1 MSAAPAR
8 FAWPSISAPLRP
20 ATPTAPVHNAG
31 MTSPASPA
39 PVPPLAEADLNR
51 LQTLLDKIPEPL
63 EPLDIS
69 MLDGYLCGVLLQPTA
84 VPAGARIKHVFD
96 IDGRPLNE
104 KWPGLHEL
112 QGLVQRRYRELMTA
126 ISGRQWF
133 DPWVFE
139 LDDETEPLESTLPWV
154 AGFSAAMEM
163 FPALMN
169 MDSQDSLEP
178 LAVLYAAFDPEDL
191 EDADALLA
199 EIETLE
205 PPSTLDEAI
214 EDIVQSVMR
223 LADSAGRCQ
232 RRSRRRSGHRH
243 GGGRRGAAGSDTRAT
258 ARSPN
263 GRRRPSAGRLQ
274 LLRAARAWASCPWHR
289 SPPARGAE
297 SRCPSRGWWRG
308 SRRSRRRRPGPCS
321 TTTPRCRRPR

>member
-1 MSAAPAR
+1 
-8 FAWPSISAPLRP
+8 
-20 ATPTAPVHNAG
+20 

-39 PVPPLAEADLNR
+39 SVPLLGEADMNR

-84 VPAGARIKHVFD
+84 VPAGAGSKHVGD

-104 KWPGLHEL
+104 KWAGLHEL
-112 QGLVQRRYRELMTA
+112 QGLVQRRYRELMVA

-139 LDDETEPLESTLPWV
+139 LDDDATPLETVMPWV
-154 AGFSAAMEM
+154 AGFSAAMEL

-169 MDSQDSLEP
+169 MNAPDALEP
-178 LAVLYAAFDPEDL
+178 MAVLYAAFDPEDL
-191 EDADALLA
+191 EDADDLLA

-223 LADSAGRCQ
+223 LADV
-232 RRSRRRSGHRH
+232 SRPLPKALTSPKRPPP
-243 GGGRRGAAGSDTRAT
+243 RRG
-258 ARSPN
+258 PP
-263 GRRRPSAGRLQ
+263 GRGRF
-274 LLRAARAWASCPWHR
+274 
-289 SPPARGAE
+289 
-297 SRCPSRGWWRG
+297 
-308 SRRSRRRRPGPCS
+308 
-321 TTTPRCRRPR
+321 

>member
-1 MSAAPAR
+1 MSV
-8 FAWPSISAPLRP
+8 
-20 ATPTAPVHNAG
+20 APVHNAG

-39 PVPPLAEADLNR
+39 PVPPLGEADLNR

-84 VPAGARIKHVFD
+84 VHAGAWIRHVFD
-96 IDGRPLNE
+96 IDGRPLSE

-112 QGLVQRRYRELMTA
+112 QGLVQRRYRELMVA

-139 LDDETEPLESTLPWV
+139 LDDESEPLESTLPWV

-178 LAVLYAAFDPEDL
+178 LAVLYAAFDPDDL

-223 LADSAGRCQ
+223 LADV
-232 RRSRRRSGHRH
+232 SRPLPK
-243 GGGRRGAAGSDTRAT
+243 AVT
-258 ARSPN
+258 APKR
-263 GRRRPSAGRLQ
+263 
-274 LLRAARAWASCPWHR
+274 
-289 SPPARGAE
+289 PPAR
-297 SRCPSRGWWRG
+297 RGPPGRG
-308 SRRSRRRRPGPCS
+308 RF
-321 TTTPRCRRPR
+321 